1 MIVIKKIVRVLLSV
15 ALAVSIA
22 ACATAQPPRSS
33 AEKAA
38 DRQLADA
45 VAQKLSEDPNIY
57 AAHIDVN
64 ARAGVVTL
72 SGYVFESNDLFA
84 SAQLAA
90 KVPGVTSVVNQL
102 TLEIMGRGGRR

>member
-1 MIVIKKIVRVLLSV
+1 VIHIKKIVRVLLCV
-15 ALAVSIA
+15 VLALSIA
-22 ACATAQPPRSS
+22 ACATAQPPRT
-33 AEKAA
+33 AEEKLA

-57 AAHIDVN
+57 AVHIDVS

-84 SAQLAA
+84 APQLAA
-90 KVPGVTSVVNQL
+90 KVPGVTSVVNQMS
-102 TLEIMGRGGRR
+102 LEIMGRGGRR